1 MKIVGSYYEVISFFA
16 LTIFAQ
22 RLEQCANDNIKILR
36 SRRFKIAK
44 KSRKYVTSCLVCSQ
58 CTYISLLYQFS
69 CVLKQSDNNATR
81 PSKDLGCTSKKIS
94 DFEICQNMQEI
105 QILLGTCFFV
115 DVSTSMY
122 VKFYTNQ
129 TIVISVVEFKFSG
142 RKIRF
147 QWIIKGSILSI
158 LIIWYFSLSMFNF
171 GQKFK

>member
-36 SRRFKIAK
+36 LRRFKIAK

-105 QILLGTCFFV
+105 QILLGTCFLWMFLRQC
-115 DVSTSMY
+115 TSNFTQI
-122 VKFYTNQ
+122 KKL
-129 TIVISVVEFKFSG
+129 SSRLWSLSLVVEKLG
-142 RKIRF
+142 
-147 QWIIKGSILSI
+147 
-158 LIIWYFSLSMFNF
+158 FNE
-171 GQKFK
+171 